1 VIGHEIDCLAAAG
14 EPAPAA
20 SSAPTNPISTNVP
33 VLDRRYVTAAMM
45 LVMVLASMEQTVTS
59 TAMPTI
65 IGDLHGLEHYAWVAS
80 IYLLACT
87 VSMPLYG
94 RLADALGRKKV
105 VLAAIGLFCVASVL
119 AAASRSMVQ
128 LIAFRALQGLGAGG
142 VMPVVL
148 TIIGDIFTLE
158 ERAKIQ
164 GFFSAVWGVASLAGP
179 ALGAF
184 LVATFGWRSVF
195 YVNLPFG
202 ALGFAVLAW
211 KYHDREK
218 PHSTDLDLPGVTLL
232 AVASTALLALVSG
245 LGPGGWN
252 PITTVALTAL
262 AIGATVV
269 FVRTERRAANPVLP
283 PDLVVHRTI
292 GPSLLGS
299 LLLGVCFLSLDT
311 YVPLY
316 VQGARGGGAAAAA
329 GVVTPVMLTWAASG
343 LFAAPLAVRW
353 GFRNTAALGSVLTV
367 LSFLGLLVCALTGAP
382 KWVLTTVLLLC
393 GLGFGPASMAYI
405 LAAQNAVTWQ
415 QRGIVTSGIQFFRTV
430 GGAVGIGVLGMVF
443 NVLTAPQMR
452 ALRDSGINP
461 AELMDPHG
469 RAALPPDALAR
480 ASAMIGHGLTW
491 VFALMLLSAVAQV
504 IVTLFMPRHASAQ
517 AVRRSEAMEAM
528 VG

>member
-1 VIGHEIDCLAAAG
+1 
-14 EPAPAA
+14 
-20 SSAPTNPISTNVP
+20 
-33 VLDRRYVTAAMM
+33 
-45 LVMVLASMEQTVTS
+45 MEQTVTS

-80 IYLLACT
+80 VYLLACT

-94 RLADALGRKKV
+94 RLADVLGRKKV
-105 VLAAIGLFCVASVL
+105 VLFAIGLFCVASVL
-119 AAASRSMVQ
+119 AAASRNMGQ
-128 LIAFRALQGLGAGG
+128 LILFRALQGLGAGG

-148 TIIGDIFTLE
+148 TILGDIFTLE
-158 ERAKIQ
+158 ERARIQ
-164 GFFSAVWGVASLAGP
+164 GVFSAVWGVAALAGP

-184 LVATFGWRSVF
+184 LVHTFGWRSIF

-252 PITTVALTAL
+252 GATTAALLVL
-262 AIGATVV
+262 AVGSTVV
-269 FVRTERRAANPVLP
+269 FIRTERRAPNPVLP
-283 PDLVVHRTI
+283 PDLVAHRTI

-299 LLLGVCFLSLDT
+299 LLLGICFLSLDT

-353 GFRNTAALGSVLTV
+353 GFRNTAVLGSVLTV
-367 LSFLGLLVCALTGAP
+367 VSFTGLVVCAVVGAP
-382 KWVLTTVLLLC
+382 QSVLTAVLLLS

-415 QRGIVTSGIQFFRTV
+415 QRGIITSGIAFFRTM
-430 GGAVGIGVLGMVF
+430 GGAVGIGVLGMLF
-443 NVLTAPQMR
+443 NVLIAPQMGR
-452 ALRDSGINP
+452 LRDAGINP
-461 AELMDPHG
+461 AELMDP
-469 RAALPPDALAR
+469 RTR
-480 ASAMIGHGLTW
+480 ASLPAESLRSASDVIGHGLTW
-491 VFALMLLSAVAQV
+491 VFAAMLIGAAAQAL
-504 IVTLFMPRHASAQ
+504 VTLLLPNRKADHAIK
-517 AVRRSEAMEAM
+517 RSEALEAM
-528 VG
+528 AG

>member
-1 VIGHEIDCLAAAG
+1 
-14 EPAPAA
+14 
-20 SSAPTNPISTNVP
+20 
-33 VLDRRYVTAAMM
+33 MM

-80 IYLLACT
+80 VYLLACT

-94 RLADALGRKKV
+94 RLADVLGRKKV

-119 AAASRSMVQ
+119 ASASRTMGQ
-128 LIAFRALQGLGAGG
+128 LIGFRALQGLGAGG

-148 TIIGDIFTLE
+148 TILGDIFTLE
-158 ERAKIQ
+158 ERARIQ
-164 GFFSAVWGVASLAGP
+164 GVFSAVWGAAALAGP

-184 LVATFGWRSVF
+184 LVSAFGWRSVF
-195 YVNLPFG
+195 YVNLPLG
-202 ALGFAVLAW
+202 AMGFAVLAW

-218 PHSTDLDLPGVTLL
+218 PHSTDLDLPGITLL

-252 PITTVALTAL
+252 GVTTAALLAL
-262 AIGATVV
+262 ALGATIV

-283 PDLVVHRTI
+283 PDLVAHRTI

-316 VQGARGGGAAAAA
+316 VQGAKGGGAAAAA

-343 LFAAPLAVRW
+343 LFAAPLVVRW
-353 GFRNTAALGSVLTV
+353 GFRNTAALGSALTV
-367 LSFLGLLVCALTGAP
+367 VSFAGLLACSLLDAP
-382 KWVLTTVLLLC
+382 RWVLTAVLLLS

-415 QRGIVTSGIQFFRTV
+415 RRGIITSAIQFFRTI

-452 ALRDSGINP
+452 RLREAGINP

-469 RAALPPDALAR
+469 RATLPPDAMRR
-480 ASAMIGHGLTW
+480 ASAMIAHGLTW
-491 VFALMLLSAVAQV
+491 VFVLMLLSALAQAL
-504 IVTLFMPRHASAQ
+504 VTLLMPDQ
-517 AVRRSEAMEAM
+517 RSDHVVTRTEALEAT